1 MLKLKKHGLF
11 PYLLIGIGLF
21 FLLREW
27 KIPILTDF
35 YSWPTLLIVVGL
47 AFLIHAFTA
56 KEYRNLFP
64 GVILFGLGIH
74 FHGLK
79 HYSFWL
85 DHWAVFT
92 LIFGIAFL
100 LQYWKSKRGLVPA
113 MILLIISFIAI
124 FIENKP
130 EWFGWINQAMNWIF
144 QSWPIVLIIGGIYLL
159 VKKK

>member
-1 MLKLKKHGLF
+1 MKKNGLF

-47 AFLIHAFTA
+47 AFLIHSFTA
-56 KEYRNLFP
+56 KEYKNLFP

-79 HYSFWL
+79 HYPFWL

-92 LIFGIAFL
+92 LIIGIAFL
-100 LQYWKSKRGLVPA
+100 LQYWKSKKGLTPA
-113 MILLIISFIAI
+113 IILLIISFIAI

-130 EWFGWINQAMNWIF
+130 EWFVWINQAMNWIF

-159 VKKK
+159 FKKK